1 MPRENKMQN
10 VKCEM
15 EGCDP
20 RGGFAWLLP
29 AVCCILL
36 LFACA
41 ARPGYQQPARTQ
53 AAPPLIGQGETLAGS
68 GETGVTTKE
77 QARPRVM
84 VVVKEIPKDDI
95 LAVDDRMLETQP
107 TEAMVTNAFQFR
119 GFPVVDAATVRR
131 NLKRDQLRRILEGDN
146 QAAVE
151 VGLGAEADVVVA
163 GTVQESRER
172 RASTNAAET
181 TDFVKV
187 RLEARAIN
195 TATGEVLG
203 STLRELEGPF
213 SEDVARQRA
222 ADSAGAE
229 LSARMLD
236 TWKGRTNITEIY
248 ADNADYQRVQ
258 LFKSTIMNEVRGMD
272 SVVTRAL
279 EGRSAV
285 VEVFSEASSAE
296 LLAQINRCTTGVPL
310 LVKGIS
316 GNRIDIRFLDAPENC
331 KPELK

>member
-1 MPRENKMQN
+1 MHNAR
-10 VKCEM
+10 CELP
-15 EGCDP
+15 GCDP
-20 RGGFAWLLP
+20 RGGLAYVLP

-53 AAPPLIGQGETLAGS
+53 AAPPPTTGQGGTLAS
-68 GETGVTTKE
+68 SDQTAVAFKE

-95 LAVDDRMLETQP
+95 LAVDDRMLETEP
-107 TEAMVTNAFQFR
+107 TEAMVTNAFQSR
-119 GFPVVDAATVRR
+119 GFPVVDAATVRQ
-131 NLKRDQLRRILEGDN
+131 NLRKDQLRRILEGDN

-163 GTVQESRER
+163 GTVQESRKR

-181 TDFVKV
+181 TDFFKV

-195 TATGEVLG
+195 TATGEVLA

-213 SEDVARQRA
+213 SEDTARQRT

-296 LLAQINRCTTGVPL
+296 LLAQINRCTTAVPL